1 MKSISYIRYSA
12 LRGLLGIVLGVFL
25 LVNPEAGV
33 RTLIRLLAAILLVGG
48 LFALYFALRNNRQAS
63 ASTLSNKANPD
74 QGLQRL
80 LYMTSL
86 VFIIFAL
93 LLILFPG
100 FFAGLTMFLTGIV
113 LLLSS
118 LTQVTGIIQFRKAN
132 PIGLPWYI
140 YINPVI
146 ILILSIVIMLN
157 PFDSAA
163 TLIIF
168 AGIICLIY
176 ALTEIIQAI
185 VQYRLIKKSKTPVS

>member
-1 MKSISYIRYSA
+1 MKALSYIRYSA
-12 LRGLLGIVLGVFL
+12 LRGFLGIVLGVFL
-25 LVNPEAGV
+25 LAYPEAGV
-33 RTLIRLLAAILLVGG
+33 RTLVRLLAAILLVGG
-48 LFALYFALRNNRQAS
+48 LFALYFAFRNNRQTNAQPI
-63 ASTLSNKANPD
+63 SNRVNPD

-86 VFIIFAL
+86 VFIVFAL

-100 FFAGLTMFLTGIV
+100 FFAGLTMFLIGIV

-118 LTQVTGIIQFRKAN
+118 LTQITGIIQFRKAN
-132 PIGLPWYI
+132 SIGLPWFI

-146 ILILSIVIMLN
+146 IFILSVVIMLN
-157 PFDSAA
+157 PFDSAS

-168 AGIICLIY
+168 AGVICLIY

-185 VQYRLIKKSKTPVS
+185 VQYRLIKKSNTPVS